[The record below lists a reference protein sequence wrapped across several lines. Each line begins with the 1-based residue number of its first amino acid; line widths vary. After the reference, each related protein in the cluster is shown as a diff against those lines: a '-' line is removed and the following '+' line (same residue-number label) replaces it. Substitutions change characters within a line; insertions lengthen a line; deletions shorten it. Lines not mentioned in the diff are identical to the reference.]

1 MIHRRCLLASL
12 LLVAFSAAAAAQPVQ
27 RERVHFQ
34 RGHSDATIT
43 DHVTGRG
50 SIEFLLGAR
59 AGQVLQVRISGS
71 SNVAF
76 NVFEPGKRPGRDA
89 AVFRGEVEGESAE
102 LRLAQNGD
110 YMIQVFQNRAAA
122 RRGGR
127 AEFTLHVAITGGEAA
142 AATAPSGDA
151 RVAGTNFNA
160 TGNLPC
166 ARAASQPMAQC
177 RFGVVRRGQG
187 AADVT
192 VFWPDGGSR
201 VLFFEGGRPVRFD
214 QSQADGNARL
224 TSSKQGD
231 LFTVRVGSQ
240 RFEIPEAVITGG

>member
-1 MIHRRCLLASL
+1 MFRRQTLLALLASFIL
-12 LLVAFSAAAAAQPVQ
+12 CATASAQPVQ
-27 RERVHFQ
+27 RERVHFP

-59 AGQVLQVRISGS
+59 AGQVLQVRIAGS

-76 NVFEPGKRPGRDA
+76 NVFEPGKRPGRDEA
-89 AVFRGEVEGESAE
+89 AFRGEVEGESAE

-110 YMIQVFQNRAAA
+110 YTIQVFQNRAAA

-142 AATAPSGDA
+142 AAPPGDA
-151 RVAGTNFNA
+151 RVAGTEFHA
-160 TGNLPC
+160 TGQVPC
-166 ARAASQPMAQC
+166 ARAASQPMAPC

-192 VFWPDGGSR
+192 VFWPDGGTR
-201 VLFFEGGRPVRFD
+201 VIFFERGRPVRYD
-214 QSQADGNARL
+214 QSQADGDARL
-224 TSSKQGD
+224 SSSNQGD
-231 LFTVRVGSQ
+231 LFQVRVGAQ

>member
-1 MIHRRCLLASL
+1 MIRLSLAL
-12 LLVAFSAAAAAQPVQ
+12 LLLLGLATGAQAQGVQ

-43 DHVTGRG
+43 DHVTGSG
-50 SIEFLLGAR
+50 SIEFTLGAR
-59 AGQVLQVRISGS
+59 AGQTLQVRIAGS

-127 AEFTLHVAITGGEAA
+127 ATFTLHVAITGGEAA
-142 AATAPSGDA
+142 APAAAPAGDA
-151 RVAGTNFNA
+151 LVPGTAFNA
-160 TGNLPC
+160 TGEIPC
-166 ARAASQPMAQC
+166 ARTAGQPMTPC

-187 AADVT
+187 AAEVT
-192 VFWPDGGSR
+192 VFWRDGGSR
-201 VLFFEGGRPVRFD
+201 VIVFERGNPVRVGP
-214 QSQADGNARL
+214 SPADGQARM
-224 TSSKQGD
+224 TSSKQAD
-231 LFTVRVGSQ
+231 LFRIQVGSQ
-240 RFEIPEAVITGG
+240 RFEIPEAVVTGG

>member
-1 MIHRRCLLASL
+1 MRRLLPLALLLAVS
-12 LLVAFSAAAAAQPVQ
+12 SAAIAQEVQ

-34 RGHSDATIT
+34 RGHSDATIA
-43 DHVTGRG
+43 DHVRGSG
-50 SIEFLLGAR
+50 SIEFTLGAQ
-59 AGQVLQVRISGS
+59 AGQTLAVRIGGS

-89 AVFRGEVEGESAE
+89 AIFRGEVEGESAE
-102 LRLAQNGD
+102 LRLAQDGD

-127 AEFTLHVAITGGEAA
+127 ADFTLHVAITGGAA
-142 AATAPSGDA
+142 AAPAGDA

-160 TGNLPC
+160 TGRIPC
-166 ARAASQPMAQC
+166 ARTAGQPMGQC
-177 RFGVVRRGQG
+177 QYGVVRRGPG

-192 VFWPDGGSR
+192 VTWPDGGNR
-201 VLFFEGGRPVRFD
+201 VIVFERGRPSGFD

-224 TSSKQGD
+224 TSSKEAD
-231 LFTVRVGSQ
+231 LFRIRIGAQ
-240 RFEIPEAVITGG
+240 RFEIPEAVIDGG

>member
-1 MIHRRCLLASL
+1 MMRRQTLLALLASF
-12 LLVAFSAAAAAQPVQ
+12 LVCATASAQPVQ

-43 DHVTGRG
+43 DHVTGSG
-50 SIEFLLGAR
+50 SVEFLLGAR
-59 AGQVLQVRISGS
+59 AGQTLQVRIAGS

-142 AATAPSGDA
+142 AAPAGDA
-151 RVAGTNFNA
+151 RVAGTAFHA
-160 TGNLPC
+160 TGQVSC
-166 ARAASQPMAQC
+166 ARTASQPMAQC

-201 VLFFEGGRPVRFD
+201 VIVFEGGRPVRFD

-224 TSSKQGD
+224 GSSKQDD
-231 LFTVRVGSQ
+231 LFSVRVGSQ
-240 RFEIPEAVITGG
+240 RFEIPEAVITGD